1 VPPASF
7 TWPLTPLA
15 DSIWTA
21 SVPIRFAGAWFP
33 HVMTV
38 VQSRTGSLL
47 LHSPCELSAG
57 LSASLKSLGPVE
69 NVVAP
74 NWFHDLYLAE
84 YRAAFPTATF
94 WGPPG
99 LQKALGARIIDRVLD
114 GGSTAPWFEELP
126 HATIKGLLTFDE
138 SVFFHVRT
146 RTLIVADFLM
156 NLSAVAD
163 APAFTRFA
171 FRISRAD
178 TGLQVFPILRWL
190 SVSNRAALRRA
201 AEQMLEWRPEQ
212 IVVGHGNPITQ
223 DTLPRLHVAFRWLVP
238 HI

>member
-1 VPPASF
+1 V
-7 TWPLTPLA
+7 LA

-38 VQSRTGSLL
+38 VQSRPGSLL
-47 LHSPCELSAG
+47 LHSPCALSAG
-57 LSASLKSLGPVE
+57 LVAALR
-69 NVVAP
+69 NVGTVDDIVAP
-74 NWFHDLYLAE
+74 NWFHDLYLAR
-84 YRAAFPTATF
+84 YRDEFPTATF
-94 WGPPG
+94 WGPSR
-99 LQKALGARIIDRVLD
+99 LQKTLGARIIDRVLD
-114 GGSTAPWFEELP
+114 GDSTAPWFEVLP

-146 RTLIVADFLM
+146 RTLIVADCLM
-156 NLSAVAD
+156 NLLTD
-163 APAFTRFA
+163 ANTPAFTRFA

-201 AEQMLEWRPEQ
+201 AEQMLEWRPER
-212 IVVGHGNPITQ
+212 IVVGHGAPIAQ
-223 DTLPRLHVAFRWLVP
+223 DALPQLCSAFHWLLP
-238 HI
+238 HT